1 MEIDDEEEENDY
13 VNGDFYYSSV
23 SSFLQY
29 ESEFNIITKGSSN
42 TQVHKAKCDEIIK
55 THSFSSDFS
64 DRCHKVAK
72 YLQYIKHN
80 DDTENR
86 CRCLNY
92 LLNTKTEFN
101 TFSNKKCSDL
111 FRAYYAISDKLE
123 TCKSTISCIY
133 EEDLEKIKRIYYLN
147 ESMNKLNKSI
157 EDNDGHI
164 NSNAENFAEHYR
176 NAIIHCR
183 TDKTEGY
190 CTQLKEIEQYI
201 YQCMESEKYKEAWKI
216 LKTLIPNYGTPS
228 IIVSFIMV
236 LGTPLI
242 LYILHKF
249 TPFGPWFNTQ
259 IQKKKKIWN
268 LLSENAPQI
277 HRHRHPI
284 LDMSNSRYNIKYNS
298 TENS

>member
-1 MEIDDEEEENDY
+1 MDIDDEEEENDY
-13 VNGDFYYSSV
+13 VNGDFYYPSV
-23 SSFLQY
+23 SSFFQY
-29 ESEFNIITKGSSN
+29 ETEFNIITKGSSK
-42 TQVHKAKCDEIIK
+42 TEVHKAKCDEIMK
-55 THSFSSDFS
+55 THSLSGDFS
-64 DRCHKVAK
+64 DLCQKVAK
-72 YLQYIKHN
+72 YLLYIKHN

-101 TFSNKKCSDL
+101 TFSNKKCSEL

-147 ESMNKLNKSI
+147 EAMNKLNKSTKDKD
-157 EDNDGHI
+157 EHI
-164 NSNAENFAEHYR
+164 NSNAKIFAQHYR
-176 NAIIHCR
+176 NAITDCR
-183 TDKTEGY
+183 TDKSEGY

-201 YQCMESEKYKEAWKI
+201 YQCLESEKYKEAWKI

-228 IIVSFIMV
+228 ITVSFIMI

-249 TPFGPWFNTQ
+249 TPFGPWINTQ
-259 IQKKKKIWN
+259 IQKKKNIWN
-268 LLSENAPQI
+268 NLPENAPEI
-277 HRHRHPI
+277 HGYRHPI
-284 LDMSNSRYNIKYNS
+284 LDMSNSKYNIEYYS
-298 TENS
+298 IENS